1 MTKPEPRENY
11 QKIEPIQPKK
21 PPHTIP
27 YYLRIPWWVS
37 VLLAI
42 MSYYSL
48 KYLAPQ
54 LQFTSKT
61 LQNLATAAPG
71 LAPIAAVVFLLLA
84 AFRLYDT
91 NDDQSTEES
100 DEHNSKE

>member
-1 MTKPEPRENY
+1 MPS
-11 QKIEPIQPKK
+11 
-21 PPHTIP
+21 
-27 YYLRIPWWVS
+27 YLRIPWWVS
-37 VLLAI
+37 VSLAI
-42 MSYYSL
+42 ISYYSL

-54 LQFTSKT
+54 LQFTSKI
-61 LQNLATAAPG
+61 LQNLAAAAPG

-91 NDDQSTEES
+91 NDDELTEES